1 MKTYIALKDN
11 LERIFLSDKVLI
23 RKWIIKKGSKEVF
36 VEKYK
41 GFYSIKIPDIIRLF
55 FISQNS
61 TIKPHNDFIDVTG
74 NKLYKISNILNG
86 SLKKINIIIEGAD
99 GIGKSTLVNELAQQ
113 GYLSQDRAIHE
124 VTQSMREYIPKEIR
138 VENVRKYL
146 AENKNRRLIILYLS
160 DEEVLRERI
169 LNREEISEYDKKAI
183 IYQRLY
189 IDTYFALKDFENIF
203 LIDVLGKSPK
213 QIATEIIKLM

>member
-86 SLKKINIIIEGAD
+86 SLKKIN
-99 GIGKSTLVNELAQQ
+99 LV
-113 GYLSQDRAIHE
+113 IK
-124 VTQSMREYIPKEIR
+124 I
-138 VENVRKYL
+138 
-146 AENKNRRLIILYLS
+146 NK
-160 DEEVLRERI
+160 VLH
-169 LNREEISEYDKKAI
+169 
-183 IYQRLY
+183 
-189 IDTYFALKDFENIF
+189 KD
-203 LIDVLGKSPK
+203 
-213 QIATEIIKLM
+213 

>member
-99 GIGKSTLVNELAQQ
+99 GLGKSTLVNELAQQ